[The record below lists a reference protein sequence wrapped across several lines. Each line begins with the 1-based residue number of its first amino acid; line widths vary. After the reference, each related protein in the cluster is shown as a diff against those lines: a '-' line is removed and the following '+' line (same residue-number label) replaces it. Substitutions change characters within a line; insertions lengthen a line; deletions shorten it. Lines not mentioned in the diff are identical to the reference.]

1 MNRKQLL
8 ILLVLLVVVG
18 GAGLWLRRNQNA
30 SWDKG
35 DADVGKKLLGDL
47 PVNHITS
54 LTFTQGTNGL
64 SLVKKHG
71 LWRVSERND
80 YPANFSELDDFLV
93 KVHDLKIIQSQ
104 KVGASQLPRLALA
117 PGSGTNAALVIDF
130 KDHNGKPLRSLLLG
144 KEHMKKSAR
153 PSPMGEEDGW
163 PDGRWVKV
171 GTDSDTVDLI
181 AESLSNIEPK
191 PDAWLNKDFFKAEKV
206 RAIDVDSPIATNSWK
221 VTRDSESG
229 DWKLADAKAGE
240 ELDSSKTSGLSSAFS
255 SPSFNDVVVNS
266 KPEQLG
272 LDKPTVVKVDTFDNF
287 TYTLKVGQKTN
298 DAFPLTLTVSAQLP
312 KERTPVKD
320 EKPDDKAKAD
330 KAFKDTQK
338 ALEDKLAREKGYE
351 NWVYLV
357 SSWTVDSV
365 LKDRGQLLVE
375 KKEEPKKEDKAA
387 SAQPVSSTTNAPADS
402 LHSASAAEAK

>member
-1 MNRKQLL
+1 
-8 ILLVLLVVVG
+8 
-18 GAGLWLRRNQNA
+18 
-30 SWDKG
+30 
-35 DADVGKKLLGDL
+35 
-47 PVNHITS
+47 
-54 LTFTQGTNGL
+54 
-64 SLVKKHG
+64 
-71 LWRVSERND
+71 
-80 YPANFSELDDFLV
+80 
-93 KVHDLKIIQSQ
+93 
-104 KVGASQLPRLALA
+104 
-117 PGSGTNAALVIDF
+117 
-130 KDHNGKPLRSLLLG
+130 
-144 KEHMKKSAR
+144 
-153 PSPMGEEDGW
+153 MGEEDGW

-298 DAFPLTLTVSAQLP
+298 DAFPLT
-312 KERTPVKD
+312 
-320 EKPDDKAKAD
+320 
-330 KAFKDTQK
+330 
-338 ALEDKLAREKGYE
+338 
-351 NWVYLV
+351 
-357 SSWTVDSV
+357 
-365 LKDRGQLLVE
+365 
-375 KKEEPKKEDKAA
+375 
-387 SAQPVSSTTNAPADS
+387 
-402 LHSASAAEAK
+402 